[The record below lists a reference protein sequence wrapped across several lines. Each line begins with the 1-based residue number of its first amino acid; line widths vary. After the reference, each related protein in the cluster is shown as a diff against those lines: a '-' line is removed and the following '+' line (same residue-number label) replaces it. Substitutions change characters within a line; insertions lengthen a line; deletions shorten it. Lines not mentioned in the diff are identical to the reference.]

1 MAQKT
6 VLKPSII
13 KLVQKYGKDITKR
26 GIFWDQLIIF
36 GSQAK
41 GTRHKWSD
49 IDVCIVSDQFSN
61 NRFENRLLL
70 AHNRSDNFYNIEPHP
85 FRPEELQD
93 KWDPLATE
101 IRNHGIVVQ

>member
-13 KLVQKYGKDITKR
+13 KLVQDYGKDIASR
-26 GIFWDQLIIF
+26 GISWDQLIIF

-41 GTRHKWSD
+41 GTAHKSSD
-49 IDVCIVSDQFSN
+49 IDVCIVSDQFSD
-61 NRFENRLLL
+61 NRFDNRLLL
-70 AHNRSDNFYNIEPHP
+70 AHNRGENFYDIEPHP
-85 FRPEELQD
+85 FRTKELNN

-101 IRNHGIVVQ
+101 IRNHGIIVQ